1 MSRVTVRFVRTT
13 TAVPETV
20 WSLLADGR
28 GWPRWTLMHTARL
41 DREGYPQPDGVGAVR
56 RFRSGLAVVREEVT
70 AFEPPH
76 RFRYRLLS
84 GFPADDYVGEAVLT
98 PTDEGTSIT
107 WTVTFRARYRGTR
120 ALCRLAVWLILG
132 DFSRRLARVS
142 AVEDASAAP

>member
-1 MSRVTVRFVRTT
+1 MS
-13 TAVPETV
+13 AGGVPLPRR
-20 WSLLADGR
+20 SDPGGR
-28 GWPRWTLMHTARL
+28 
-41 DREGYPQPDGVGAVR
+41 
-56 RFRSGLAVVREEVT
+56 
-70 AFEPPH
+70 
-76 RFRYRLLS
+76 
-84 GFPADDYVGEAVLT
+84 ADDYVGEAVLT